1 MSRVMITKEPEL
13 GDFGITPGEYDLY
26 KYTGFD
32 SELAWL
38 SAFLVGFSVFFSVA
52 FVITRDV
59 YAGIVWGILSPLPSG
74 IVAVSVRP
82 AIVRFKRSRLLKS
95 PVASHIK
102 LYEEAR
108 AAYQEAERAQREA
121 EEAQRQAEGVRREAE
136 RARWEAERPQREA
149 AKARRRKLREHWMSL
164 SGDEF
169 ERELGTLYRQ
179 LGYRVE
185 STPSS
190 GDQGVDLILRKNG
203 KTTVVQ
209 CKSHQSPVGPAIVRE
224 LFGSLVAVRADNA
237 ILACTGGFTRGV
249 KQFVR
254 GKPIDLISASDLAT
268 LGGSVEDQTQDITN
282 SPPVCPVPGCGNE
295 MVPRKGRHGRL
306 WGCPKYPKC
315 RGTRRDS

>member
-1 MSRVMITKEPEL
+1 M
-13 GDFGITPGEYDLY
+13 
-26 KYTGFD
+26 
-32 SELAWL
+32 
-38 SAFLVGFSVFFSVA
+38 
-52 FVITRDV
+52 
-59 YAGIVWGILSPLPSG
+59 
-74 IVAVSVRP
+74 
-82 AIVRFKRSRLLKS
+82 KS

-108 AAYQEAERAQREA
+108 AAYQ
-121 EEAQRQAEGVRREAE
+121 EAE

-224 LFGSLVAVRADNA
+224 LFGSLVAFRADNA

-282 SPPVCPVPGCGNE
+282 SPPVCPGARMWERDGSAERETRQTLGVPE
-295 MVPRKGRHGRL
+295 IPQMQ
-306 WGCPKYPKC
+306 
-315 RGTRRDS
+315 RD